1 MEALLKQSLAVL
13 LVAWSLTGAGLVSA
27 EADATAGASAFFAAT
42 LSDLE
47 DKPVALESLRGKPMV
62 VNFWARWCGPC
73 RDEIPELIKAHD
85 RHRKGGLTI
94 VGVAVEDNTP
104 NVRDFAAAYKMSYLV
119 LMGKDKSIDMM
130 RDLGNSK
137 AGLPFTVAI
146 DRDGRIVARKTGLM
160 KKADLDGFLK
170 ALQIAP

>member
-1 MEALLKQSLAVL
+1 MVRAADEAPA
-13 LVAWSLTGAGLVSA
+13 
-27 EADATAGASAFFAAT
+27 ASAFFAAT

-47 DKPVALESLRGKPMV
+47 EKPVALESLRGKPMV

-85 RHRKGGLTI
+85 RYRKSGLAI
-94 VGVAVEDNTP
+94 VGIAVEDNTP
-104 NVRDFAAAYKMSYLV
+104 NVREFAAAYKMNYLV
-119 LMGKDKSIDMM
+119 LMGKDKAIDMM

-160 KKADLDGFLK
+160 RTADLDGFLK
-170 ALQIAP
+170 ALQVGR